1 MTEKPDPFDIA
12 ALERSLNDS
21 AARSRPSGSAGP
33 GRTKMIRLSVTLW
46 RSAIVGAAIVFALSA
61 DCLGIQ
67 RASAQATPDYA
78 ALMAAPDRSDA
89 DRQADKRRD
98 PVPFLAFSGLRTGMK
113 VLDMGAGAGYS
124 TELVARVIGPT
135 GVVYGQNP
143 PDNFERARNAFATR
157 AATPAM
163 KNSMALVRPYDDP
176 LPADVHDL
184 DMITY
189 LFFYHDTTYL
199 NVDRAEMNRKLFSVL
214 KPGGVLVIADHSA
227 KADSDIS
234 VGKTLHRIDESL
246 LRREVEAAGFKL
258 IAEGNFWRNPEDMR
272 DFSTQR
278 PTGPVDNFVL
288 KFEKPH

>member
-1 MTEKPDPFDIA
+1 MIGV
-12 ALERSLNDS
+12 S
-21 AARSRPSGSAGP
+21 SRPWC
-33 GRTKMIRLSVTLW
+33 R
-46 RSAIVGAAIVFALSA
+46 AIVGAAAILAVGVS
-61 DCLGIQ
+61 CLGAEHA
-67 RASAQATPDYA
+67 RAQNAPDYA

-98 PVPFLAFSGLRTGMK
+98 PVPFLAFADLRPGMK
-113 VLDMGAGAGYS
+113 ALDMGAGAGYS

-163 KNSMALVRPYDDP
+163 KNSVSLVRPYDDP

-199 NVDRAEMNRKLFSVL
+199 NVDRAQMNRKLFAAL
-214 KPGGVLVIADHSA
+214 KPGGIMVIADHSA
-227 KADSDIS
+227 KVDSDIS
-234 VGKTLHRIDESL
+234 VGKSLHRIDESM

-258 IAEGNFWRNPEDMR
+258 VAEGNFWRNPEDTR

-278 PTGPVDNFVL
+278 PAGPVDNFVL
-288 KFEKPH
+288 KFEKPR

>member
-1 MTEKPDPFDIA
+1 MQ
-12 ALERSLNDS
+12 
-21 AARSRPSGSAGP
+21 
-33 GRTKMIRLSVTLW
+33 MI
-46 RSAIVGAAIVFALSA
+46 GLSA
-61 DCLGIQ
+61 TLRHAAVIVTAIASAMAINCTHP
-67 RASAQATPDYA
+67 ASAQKAPDYA
-78 ALMAAPDRSDA
+78 ALLAAPDRSDA

-98 PVPFLAFSGLRTGMK
+98 PVPFLAFAGLRPGMK

-124 TELVARVIGPT
+124 TELVARVVGPT

-143 PDNFERARNAFATR
+143 PDNFERARNALAAR

-163 KNSMALVRPYDDP
+163 KNSVAVVRPYDDP

-184 DMITY
+184 DMVTY

-199 NVDRAEMNRKLFSVL
+199 NVDRAQMNRKLFAAL
-214 KPGGVLVIADHSA
+214 KPGGVMVIADHSA

-234 VGKTLHRIDESL
+234 VGKTLHRIDESIV
-246 LRREVEAAGFKL
+246 RQEVEAAGFKL
-258 IAEGNFWRNPEDMR
+258 VAEGNFWRSHEDTR

-288 KFEKPH
+288 KFQKPQ